1 MARRIQALTVDD
13 VLAQLGSD
21 DDGID
26 WNDSDDDEEE
36 AEDRTFLETSD
47 PLSLAQMSSDLQE
60 DAGDNTLT
68 DIDNTELQ
76 VHGSPPFTD
85 TNTSTTQPTATS
97 TQPPTT
103 STQSL
108 TISTQLPTISTQLT
122 ATSIQPPTIS
132 THPTTTSTQV
142 TATTNRI
149 PTQPRLS
156 TATTE
161 THSPQ
166 QRFLHAFSRACW
178 SKSIFG

>member
-26 WNDSDDDEEE
+26 WNDSDDDKEE

-85 TNTSTTQPTATS
+85 TNISTTQPTATS
-97 TQPPTT
+97 STQPPTT
-103 STQSL
+103 NHIHS
-108 TISTQLPTISTQLT
+108 IANHINT
-122 ATSIQPPTIS
+122 AANHIN
-132 THPTTTSTQV
+132 
-142 TATTNRI
+142 TAANHI
-149 PTQPRLS
+149 H
-156 TATTE
+156 TAD
-161 THSPQ
+161 SY
-166 QRFLHAFSRACW
+166 
-178 SKSIFG
+178 I